1 MRIYANN
8 CAARGDIG
16 ARRCTCN
23 GLYVNA
29 TVHLPP
35 PARSIIRMQRAIRC
49 IAHQPRPATLF
60 KPPFTRNNSIPK
72 IAPTDISFRLSP
84 ALLRSTLR
92 CNPWTR
98 GTGE

>member
-8 CAARGDIG
+8 RAARGDIG

-29 TVHLPP
+29 P

-49 IAHQPRPATLF
+49 IAHQARLQTPF
-60 KPPFTRNNSIPK
+60 KPFTRNNSIPE
-72 IAPTDISFRLSP
+72 IASADISFPL
-84 ALLRSTLR
+84 ALLRR
-92 CNPWTR
+92 TR
-98 GTGE
+98 DAENEKKKSGAGHLFA